1 MIFETRYKA
10 WEHLSTFIKNKIQD
24 LSNTVILWILKWWVP
39 ITYQVS
45 QDLDIPSSFLVVKNL
60 IYNNNKFWVTTQNW
74 INIYNKWKIA
84 KLWIDPNILKEI
96 QKKSYEEA
104 KYDKEKY
111 WLNYN
116 DYAWKQVII
125 VDDGCYS
132 WLTAVAASKYAKQ
145 AWASR
150 IILAVPVANNNVLE
164 QIKWFFDEIIC
175 IERTEDRTF
184 NLSKYYMSYYSLWS
198 EDLNELFYKMKEKWL
213 FLWQ

>member
-10 WEHLSTFIKNKIQD
+10 WEHLSTFIKNKIQN

-39 ITYQVS
+39 VTYQVS

-60 IYNNNKFWVTTQNW
+60 TYKNNKFWVTTQNW

-96 QKKSYEEA
+96 LKKSYEEA

-111 WLNYN
+111 WLYYN

-125 VDDGCYS
+125 VDDGCYT
-132 WLTAVAASKYAKQ
+132 WLTAVAASKYVKQ

-150 IILAVPVANNNVLE
+150 IILAIPVANNNILE